1 MKKKTILIA
10 DDTSD
15 SLWNM
20 SESLELEGY
29 NIIQTKDGAAALEEL
44 EKKIPDLIITDL
56 RMIKVDGFE
65 LIRLVR
71 QDERWRRTPILVHS
85 AMAEPDVIEK
95 TLKLGAT
102 AYVIKPCSIEIFLK
116 AVTDA
121 FKQKKS

>member
-29 NIIQTKDGAAALEEL
+29 DVIQTKDGAAALDEL
-44 EKKIPDLIITDL
+44 KTKIPDLIITDL
-56 RMIKVDGFE
+56 RMIKIDGFE
-65 LIRLVR
+65 LIKLVR
-71 QDERWRRTPILVHS
+71 QDERWSHIPILVHS

-95 TLKLGAT
+95 TIKLGAT

>member
-1 MKKKTILIA
+1 MKKKTVLIA

-15 SLWNM
+15 SLYNM

-29 NIIQTKDGAAALEEL
+29 RIIETKDGAAALQEL
-44 EKKIPDLIITDL
+44 AKKAPDLIITDL

-65 LIRLVR
+65 LIKAVR
-71 QDERWRRTPILVHS
+71 EDPRWSKIPILVHS

-102 AYVIKPCSIEIFLK
+102 AYIIKPCSIEVFLK
-116 AVTDA
+116 AVSDA
-121 FKQKKS
+121 IKTKKK